1 MTETKQEGSLYTCG
15 NISLDIGD
23 NRHSPFYTVLVAAA
37 DLHARK
43 NLNYAGDG
51 DDPFKNFRECGDFNI
66 PAWKG
71 VLVRLSDKWSRIKN
85 LAKGLPDKVGESLEE
100 TLMDNGVYSFI
111 AVCLLRETTDGI
123 KPDTQTED
131 VL

>member
-1 MTETKQEGSLYTCG
+1 VYQCG

-23 NRHSPFYTVLVAAA
+23 NRLSPFYAVLVEAA

-43 NLNYAGDG
+43 NANYAGDG
-51 DDPFKNFRECGDFNI
+51 DDPFKNFRECWDFNI

-71 VLVRLSDKWSRIKN
+71 ILIRLSDKWSRIKN
-85 LAKGLPDKVGESLEE
+85 LAKGIEDKVGEAIDD

-111 AVCLLRETTDGI
+111 AVCMLRETTDDANSNV
-123 KPDTQTED
+123 KTED
-131 VL
+131 VRSDTG